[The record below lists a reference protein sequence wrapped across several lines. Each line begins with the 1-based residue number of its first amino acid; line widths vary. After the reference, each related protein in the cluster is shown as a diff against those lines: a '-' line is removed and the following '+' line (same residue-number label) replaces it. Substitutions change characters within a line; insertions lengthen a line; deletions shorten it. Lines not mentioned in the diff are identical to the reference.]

1 MLNALM
7 KLFDNVDYKRLEEE
21 LEKQF
26 SDFDKNFSCCL
37 KTIKPIISEDTSFVD
52 VGGHYEMKFA
62 VQKDTTENNI
72 KIYLE
77 GDTLEVNY
85 KECNKNSERLLII
98 TETLP
103 KDADDSTLDASVVNG
118 MLIITVDKLESK
130 K

>member
-7 KLFDNVDYKRLEEE
+7 KLFEGVDYKRLEEE

-26 SDFDKNFSCCL
+26 SDFDKNFSCCF
-37 KTIKPIISEDTSFVD
+37 KTIKPIISENTSFVD

-62 VQKDTTENNI
+62 VQKDTTEDNI
-72 KIYLE
+72 KINLE
-77 GDTLEVNY
+77 GDTLEITY
-85 KECNKNSERLLII
+85 KECNKNSERLLIM

-103 KDADDSTLDASVVNG
+103 KDADDSTLDASVVDG
-118 MLIITVDKLESK
+118 MLIITVDKLEPK

>member
-7 KLFDNVDYKRLEEE
+7 KLFEGVDYKRLEEE

-37 KTIKPIISEDTSFVD
+37 KTIKPIISENTSFVD

-62 VQKDTTENNI
+62 VQKDTTEDNI
-72 KIYLE
+72 KINLE
-77 GDTLEVNY
+77 GDTLEITY
-85 KECNKNSERLLII
+85 KECNKNSERLLIM

-103 KDADDSTLDASVVNG
+103 KNADDSTLDASVVDG
-118 MLIITVDKLESK
+118 VLIITVDKLEPK